1 MMGPADSIDLPTER
15 DRQHTGAS
23 ALARGCAGGLETLPR
38 RVADIAM
45 LRGLG
50 YSFREIA
57 RQLDVSPQAIS
68 LMLSRHRK
76 CLLSARGA
84 SEMRTLSARA
94 VSCLTDLGISCRA
107 EAQGQDVLM
116 LLRGRANCGR
126 KTLDEIAAWLGEECW
141 TPAAPQTHFSD
152 KASHLF
158 TNPTRSLRR
167 TGW

>member
-1 MMGPADSIDLPTER
+1 MITPTNSIDLPPGR
-15 DRQHTGAS
+15 DRQDTAASTLATG
-23 ALARGCAGGLETLPR
+23 RAGGLETLPR

-94 VSCLTDLGISCRA
+94 VSCLSDLGITCRA
-107 EAQGQDVLM
+107 EAQGKDVLL

-126 KTLDEIAAWLGEECW
+126 KTLDEIAAWLVEECG
-141 TPAAPQTHFSD
+141 TPAASQTHSSD

-158 TNPTRSLRR
+158 TDPTRSLRR
-167 TGW
+167 TG

>member
-1 MMGPADSIDLPTER
+1 MMPPADSIDLPTER
-15 DRQHTGAS
+15 DRQHTAAS
-23 ALARGCAGGLETLPR
+23 ALATGRASGLETLPR

-94 VSCLTDLGISCRA
+94 VSCLSDLGITCRA
-107 EAQGQDVLM
+107 EAQGKDVLM
-116 LLRGRANCGR
+116 LLKGRANCGR
-126 KTLDEIAAWLGEECW
+126 KTIDEIAVWLGEECG
-141 TPAAPQTHFSD
+141 TRVAPQTHSSD
-152 KASHLF
+152 RASHLF
-158 TNPTRSLRR
+158 TDPTPSLRR
-167 TGW
+167 TG

>member
-1 MMGPADSIDLPTER
+1 MMTPTDSIDLAPER
-15 DRQHTGAS
+15 DRQDTMAS
-23 ALARGCAGGLETLPR
+23 APATGRAGGLETLPR

-84 SEMRTLSARA
+84 SEMRALSARA
-94 VSCLTDLGISCRA
+94 VSCLSDLGISCRA
-107 EAQGQDVLM
+107 EAQGKDVLM

-126 KTLDEIAAWLGEECW
+126 KTLDEIAAWLNDGLR
-141 TPAAPQTHFSD
+141 APID
-152 KASHLF
+152 
-158 TNPTRSLRR
+158 
-167 TGW
+167 